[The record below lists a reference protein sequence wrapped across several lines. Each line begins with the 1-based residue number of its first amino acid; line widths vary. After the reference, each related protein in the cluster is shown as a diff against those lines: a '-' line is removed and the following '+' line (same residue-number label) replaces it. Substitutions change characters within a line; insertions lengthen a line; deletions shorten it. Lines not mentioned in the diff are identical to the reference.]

1 MKTYTNLWKDVCSFE
16 NLYRAWK
23 KARRGKTGKAA
34 VVRFESELEENLLRL
49 QDELQSETIKED
61 IEKGEFYI
69 AYANQKTAGVFKF
82 QKEDRM
88 FWPDIPEGE
97 STYIH
102 RLAVKRK
109 FSGGKIS
116 SAMINYAK
124 MKTKEMGR
132 QFLRLDCDV
141 SRPKLHIL
149 YKKHGFMEHSNR
161 QVGPYY
167 VTRYQFEITT

>member
-1 MKTYTNLWKDVCSFE
+1 MDISIKQATLDDIDIISEILTEAESWVEEKGEPLW
-16 NLYRAWK
+16 
-23 KARRGKTGKAA
+23 
-34 VVRFESELEENLLRL
+34 EL
-49 QDELQSETIKED
+49 DELQSETIKKD

-69 AYANQKTAGVFKF
+69 AYADQKAAGVFMF
-82 QKEDRM
+82 QEEDRI
-88 FWPDIPEGE
+88 FWPDVPEGE

-102 RLAVKRK
+102 RLAVKRT

-132 QFLRLDCDV
+132 LFLRLDCDV
-141 SRPKLHIL
+141 SRPKLHTI

-167 VTRYQFEITT
+167 VTRYEFKIKL